1 MDEFIF
7 RIESSGIIKD
17 IEEWLSLSREQGY
30 GSDQRELPVL
40 AILEVLCLYLIWAVN
55 LYVFI
60 YFLC

>member
-40 AILEVLCLYLIWAVN
+40 AILEVLCI
-55 LYVFI
+55 
-60 YFLC
+60 